1 MTNVIFSFDTED
13 YVNPHAADGILR
25 VSRIVR
31 EAGFTPCHNLVAR
44 TAEALEKW
52 GRQDVLDE
60 LCDRFGDPP
69 RVAERLLRIAYM
81 RSRGAAYRLRRIE
94 CSGGYLRFLPD
105 KADLAVWSELFLRFP
120 GLSLRGVG
128 TPAVLYRLKTDED
141 ATDTAFAIL
150 KAYTEVS
157 NKEAPSA

>member
-60 LCDRFGDPP
+60 LKKCEIETHSLAHSYHPTINEPKRHASAKKTAKMIIHICTGIPP
-69 RVAERLLRIAYM
+69 FCIQ
-81 RSRGAAYRLRRIE
+81 
-94 CSGGYLRFLPD
+94 
-105 KADLAVWSELFLRFP
+105 
-120 GLSLRGVG
+120 
-128 TPAVLYRLKTDED
+128 
-141 ATDTAFAIL
+141 
-150 KAYTEVS
+150 
-157 NKEAPSA
+157 

>member
-60 LCDRFGDPP
+60 LKKCEIETHSLAHSHHPTINEYTDIADFDEAMRRGTMYRQF
-69 RVAERLLRIAYM
+69 ERHAH
-81 RSRGAAYRLRRIE
+81 E
-94 CSGGYLRFLPD
+94 ETCN
-105 KADLAVWSELFLRFP
+105 LF
-120 GLSLRGVG
+120 
-128 TPAVLYRLKTDED
+128 K
-141 ATDTAFAIL
+141 
-150 KAYTEVS
+150 
-157 NKEAPSA
+157 KEAE